1 MIKKSIPLSNI
12 VNWDEIRIYATK
24 QDLGSVTLES
34 ANIKD
39 PRVKKIQN
47 PKEAYTGIFKA
58 SADGKTLEIYLLTT
72 KKLPQ
77 NKIVH
82 EVAVPNYQW
91 NAKSK
96 SVDISQ
102 VFILNNL

>member
-39 PRVKKIQN
+39 PRVKK
-47 PKEAYTGIFKA
+47 FKTRRKHTPA
-58 SADGKTLEIYLLTT
+58 FSKLLLME
-72 KKLPQ
+72 KR
-77 NKIVH
+77 
-82 EVAVPNYQW
+82 
-91 NAKSK
+91 
-96 SVDISQ
+96 
-102 VFILNNL
+102 